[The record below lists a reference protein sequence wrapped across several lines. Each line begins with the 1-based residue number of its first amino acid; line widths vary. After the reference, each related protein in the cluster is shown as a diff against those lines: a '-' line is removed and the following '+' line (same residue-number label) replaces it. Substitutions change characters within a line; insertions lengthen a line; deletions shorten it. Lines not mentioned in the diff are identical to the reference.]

1 MTFFD
6 THFHLPGILDKGIA
20 IDELGHL
27 EGMDIG
33 CEPGDIDR
41 RAPLIARFP
50 GLFHSIAAGP
60 WCAGHAMDVDGIVA
74 RIEHDA
80 RSSGAHFIGEIGLD
94 YHWNYGTEGDMESL
108 FEAQLELAGA
118 LDLPVAIH
126 NRDADEQT
134 IRILR
139 RHHVARG
146 GIIHCFSS
154 DRAAAEAFL
163 ELGYHISFAGNV
175 TYKSNSKL
183 VEALKAVPLDRL
195 LLETDSPYLAPVPM
209 RGRVNTPLNI
219 AHTYAFVAAVKG
231 IDAEALDR
239 IVRDNFYSIVRYGVS

>member
-1 MTFFD
+1 
-6 THFHLPGILDKGIA
+6 
-20 IDELGHL
+20 
-27 EGMDIG
+27 
-33 CEPGDIDR
+33 
-41 RAPLIARFP
+41 
-50 GLFHSIAAGP
+50 
-60 WCAGHAMDVDGIVA
+60 MDVDGIVA